1 MEKNMGEHLQKQVSE
16 YMRKNAGKH
25 LGEHFTGYFLKK
37 NLSLATVGALS
48 ALAVIGV
55 GKASQKLRPALVG
68 VVKEG
73 YAFKEWAAGR
83 VEKARENA
91 EDITAE
97 AIYAYHKELETTGD
111 AIKKEKEILD
121 KIEKTVEQKLAKR
134 KPGKEEK

>member
-1 MEKNMGEHLQKQVSE
+1 
-16 YMRKNAGKH
+16 MRKNAGKH

>member
-1 MEKNMGEHLQKQVSE
+1 MEKNMGEYLQKQVSE

-25 LGEHFTGYFLKK
+25 LGAYFTGYFIKR
-37 NLSLATVGALS
+37 NLSLATVGALT

-55 GKASQKLRPALVG
+55 GKASQKLRPTLVG

-73 YAFKEWAAGR
+73 YAFKEWAAGK
-83 VEKARENA
+83 VEKAREDA

-97 AIYAYHKELETTGD
+97 AIYAYHKELETTAD
-111 AIKKEKEILD
+111 AVRREKEILD
-121 KIEKTVEQKLAKR
+121 KIEKTVEQKMARR